1 MCSHR
6 LEDKTIAQ
14 MWQFIDQTRL
24 LHACV
29 LIALNNK
36 RYYVASVSISLVT
49 YSYVYHLQRRCTF
62 KFVMNYYICPC
73 PFENIPCILK
83 DVQHVLDTSRD
94 RKFAEGGKSATT
106 NGTTIKEQLK
116 LFVRML
122 SLVLGGHCKDAFTRL
137 N

>member
-1 MCSHR
+1 MCTDSF
-6 LEDKTIAQ
+6 EYTILCR
-14 MWQFIDQTRL
+14 FSFDFTG
-24 LHACV
+24 
-29 LIALNNK
+29 
-36 RYYVASVSISLVT
+36 
-49 YSYVYHLQRRCTF
+49 YVYHLQRRCTF

-73 PFENIPCILK
+73 PFENIPYVLK

-106 NGTTIKEQLK
+106 NGTTIQEQLK